1 MEVPTRIVGT
11 ENWFPIG
18 CSDKF
23 VGTTVPTKIVGTP
36 NGGFL
41 LAVPTNLSEQTTI
54 YDSAPR
60 APVRSCLTCWISS
73 GRDSVMEQSPA
84 EAEVEQL

>member
-1 MEVPTRIVGT
+1 MGT

-54 YDSAPR
+54 YNSA
-60 APVRSCLTCWISS
+60 SCLTFSS

>member
-1 MEVPTRIVGT
+1 MGT

-36 NGGFL
+36 DEGFL
-41 LAVPTNLSEQTTI
+41 LVVPINLSEQTTI
-54 YDSAPR
+54 YNSAT
-60 APVRSCLTCWISS
+60 STSS
-73 GRDSVMEQSPA
+73 DGYFYDYRF
-84 EAEVEQL
+84 